1 MKKHFLLLTVYGLLL
16 NTFVQAQS
24 KPFPVVG
31 YYAAWSGEPEDL
43 QYDKLTQVNFSFAFP
58 ARDGSV
64 RVAESD
70 KLMALVELA
79 HEKKVKVF
87 LAVGGWDIGDGG
99 GNDQAF
105 EVLAA
110 SEKSRKKF
118 VSSILFLIKDY
129 GLDGIDIDW
138 EYPDNKETF
147 LLTMQE
153 LYAALHAQNK
163 LVSVAVAGE
172 GIHGDAISLESF
184 QYMDYLNIMAYDGP
198 TPHSSYDYAVKCL
211 DYWSEKGCPKDK
223 IILGLPFYGKEPGT
237 DYKVLI
243 QDNPAKASQLDE
255 VEGIHYNGIPTIIK
269 KVKLAQERGAGV
281 MIWELSQDVNNQYSL
296 LKAIQEA
303 VHNK

>member
-1 MKKHFLLLTVYGLLL
+1 MKNALLLLTVYCTLLF
-16 NTFVQAQS
+16 NPVQAQS
-24 KPFPVVG
+24 VTFPVIG
-31 YYAAWSGEPEDL
+31 YYASWSGDPEDI
-43 QYDKLTQVNFSFAFP
+43 QFDKLSQVNFSFAFP
-58 ARDGSV
+58 SRDGSV
-64 RVAESD
+64 RIAESD

-118 VSSILFLIKDY
+118 VSSLLFLIKDY

-138 EYPDNKETF
+138 EYPDNKENF
-147 LLTMQE
+147 LLTMQA
-153 LYAALHAQNK
+153 LYVALHAQK
-163 LVSVAVAGE
+163 KQVSVAVAGE
-172 GIHGDAISLESF
+172 GIHGDAVSSESF

-198 TPHSSYDYAVKCL
+198 TPHSSYEYANKCL
-211 DYWSEKGCPKDK
+211 DYWIGKGCPKEK
-223 IILGLPFYGKEPGT
+223 IILGLPFYGKDPNT
-237 DYKVLI
+237 DYKVLM
-243 QDNPAKASQLDE
+243 QEDAANASQRDE
-255 VEGIHYNGIPTIIK
+255 IDGIHYNGIPTMK
-269 KVKLAQERGAGV
+269 NKVTLAKEKAAGV

-303 VHNK
+303 VQEK